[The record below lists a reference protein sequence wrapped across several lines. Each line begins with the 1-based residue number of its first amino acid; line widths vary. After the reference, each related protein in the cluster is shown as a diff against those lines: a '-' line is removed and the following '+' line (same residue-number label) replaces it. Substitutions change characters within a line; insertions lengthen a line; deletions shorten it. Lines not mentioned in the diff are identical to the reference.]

1 MSDDANEILIIDD
14 DADFAESMAD
24 LLELEGHQFA
34 IAGDGSA
41 AIELAKQRHFDLA
54 FVDMKMPGMDGVET
68 LRQLREVQQE
78 LRIIVVTGHASPEQ
92 LDQAVTAGAFTL
104 LEKPC
109 PVENVIEAAQRATR
123 PQAVLIADD
132 DPDFTEALADSLA
145 KSGRRIVTADTGIS
159 ALDQLETD
167 EIDVLLLD
175 MRLPK
180 LDGYAVLRALQQQE
194 LSVPVVIVT
203 AFPVADDEI
212 RKFDPIV
219 SEILHKPIGPRRLVD
234 ALNKAATAPV

>member
-1 MSDDANEILIIDD
+1 MADRSNEILIIDD
-14 DADFAESMAD
+14 DVDFAESMAD

-34 IAGDGSA
+34 IAGDGPA
-41 AIELAKQRHFDLA
+41 AIALAQQRQFDLA

-68 LRQLREVQQE
+68 LRRLREVQQD
-78 LRIIVVTGHASPEQ
+78 LRIIVVTGHASPDQ

-109 PVENVIEAAQRATR
+109 PVENVIAAAQRATQ
-123 PQAVLIADD
+123 PQVVLIADD
-132 DPDFTEALADSLA
+132 DPDFSDALADSLA
-145 KSGRRIVTADTGIS
+145 KSGRRVVKADTGIS
-159 ALDQLETD
+159 ALDRLQSD
-167 EIDVLLLD
+167 DIDVLLLD

-180 LDGYAVLRALQQQE
+180 LDGYEVLRAIQQQD
-194 LSVPVVIVT
+194 VTIPVVIVT

-234 ALNKAATAPV
+234 ALNKAATVPV